1 MNSVLLGVDFVV
13 KNEEISLLEMNT
25 DINIS
30 HTKTSQFDFASLF
43 SYITT
48 NSFTTLHLIYKG
60 ENVSTTF
67 VNAIQENCTNNGITY
82 EETVIPF
89 NSVVIPQIEDS
100 TSKLILRL
108 AYSSQAILD
117 DTYCR
122 DKGELIN
129 LLFENNQQHLIP
141 NTYTIYGT
149 TTYDSLTG
157 LTDNGNIPNL
167 IVKKQLPDFNKTA
180 YPAFYKINNTTD
192 LDTLKSESSNGL
204 LIQDYKYSPDNVEQ
218 STIINHIRQ
227 WYLISNGME
236 DVITCG
242 GYLHSNNVQLN
253 ESLLTYTNNKLD
265 NIGRYMLFSNPN
277 RINSEGIPSEYLIN
291 VTDGDG
297 NVTQKASSDVV
308 VGDVVEALIIDT
320 LDSNFTRLETKNW
333 VYTGDTQNFL
343 TYTTAS
349 VISLINK
356 PVEDWF
362 NRINYSNGTDTG
374 SSLLPVGKLVLVQD
388 LEGVRFKNVD
398 ELEVGNVLFN
408 GPNATSEITSINN
421 EYYSGS
427 MVMMDIEPSDVFVAG
442 TNTNEILNTLVVHN
456 FCPQK

>member
-43 SYITT
+43 SYVTT

-67 VNAIQENCTNNGITY
+67 VNAIKENCTNNGITY
-82 EETVIPF
+82 EETIIPF

-141 NTYTIYGT
+141 NTYTVYGT

-180 YPAFYKINNTTD
+180 YPAFYKIDNNDD
-192 LDTLKSESSNGL
+192 LDTLKTASSNGL

-291 VTDGDG
+291 VTDENG
-297 NVTQKASSDVV
+297 NVTQKVSSDVV

-343 TYTTAS
+343 SYTTAS